1 MSSNDNF
8 CSLVM
13 YKLFPNSEQAI
24 QNEIRRVEKDLDILY
39 NDLREQQSIANELKV
54 TLNKLKNKKIQ
65 MDPNGMTRQDAI
77 KMTEKKTMLVLKKI
91 KNIQNQITLFEGSKY
106 SMENSQMSVDMQK
119 RINVLHQRMQK
130 VKSINAT
137 DLENDVDDIA
147 DINDQIEQINNT
159 VNDTMVSAWTVDME
173 SDEAMLQEF
182 LAQSDDEEDIES
194 VRTKREET
202 TTPVA
207 TPVVEQEPSRIQLPR
222 LSRAPKETL
231 TPVNELF

>member
-24 QNEIRRVEKDLDILY
+24 QNEIKNIERDLDNLY
-39 NDLREQQSIANELKV
+39 KDLREQQSIANELKV

-91 KNIQNQITLFEGSKY
+91 KNIQNQITMFEGSKY

-119 RINVLHQRMQK
+119 RISMLQKRMQK
-130 VKSINAT
+130 VKGINTA

-147 DINDQIEQINNT
+147 DVNEHIEHINNT
-159 VNDTMVSAWTVDME
+159 VNDTMISAWTVDME

-202 TTPVA
+202 TPMA
-207 TPVVEQEPSRIQLPR
+207 TPVVEQEPSRVQLPR